1 MKRWVVQLIASIC
14 LMPWLTGCITSTLWE
29 TTSADR
35 WEPANKTKL
44 KLYQTVDQKDVLV
57 RYDETLRRNAAIKK
71 SRAFLVFANQ
81 RSLDAGKKPM
91 FLSAR
96 EAAKMQST
104 PLEIVPSID
113 SHIGKNEKMMAMISS
128 NGSNFT
134 LVSKGHTIGSYDLPA
149 YITTSGKMIRLIMT
163 PPAVVGDATICATF
177 LALFY
182 FGHGGKA

>member
-1 MKRWVVQLIASIC
+1 MKEWRNSLILVC
-14 LMPWLTGCITSTLWE
+14 LMPWLSGCITSALWE

-35 WEPANKTKL
+35 WEPANKSNL
-44 KLYQTVDQKDVLV
+44 RLYQTADHKDVLV
-57 RYDETLRRNAAIKK
+57 RYDEALKRNAAIKK

-81 RSLDAGKKPM
+81 HKLDAGKKPS

-96 EAAKMQST
+96 GAAKIQST

-113 SHIGKNEKMMAMISS
+113 SHSGKNEKILATISS
-128 NGSNFT
+128 DGSNFT
-134 LVSKGHTIGSYDLPA
+134 LVSNGRAIGPYDLPA
-149 YITTSGKMIRLIMT
+149 HITTSGKMIRFIMT

-177 LALFY
+177 LAPFY